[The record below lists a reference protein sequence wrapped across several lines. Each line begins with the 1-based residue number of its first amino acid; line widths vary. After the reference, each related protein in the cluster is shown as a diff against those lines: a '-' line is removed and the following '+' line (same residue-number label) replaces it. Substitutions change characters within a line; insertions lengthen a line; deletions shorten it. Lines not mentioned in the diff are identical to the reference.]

1 MADCEGGLGKK
12 VFGGWQRLI
21 IYAPHPDIGKIT
33 KVHVLLGMDIFF
45 IVGLVGFKFI
55 TTFYENVGRCEQARA
70 SSYFLL
76 KY

>member
-21 IYAPHPDIGKIT
+21 IYAPHSDIGKIT
-33 KVHVLLGMDIFF
+33 KVNVLLGMDIFL

-55 TTFYENVGRCEQARA
+55 TTFYENVGRCEQVCAN
-70 SSYFLL
+70 SYFLF
-76 KY
+76 KD

>member
-33 KVHVLLGMDIFF
+33 KVNVLLGMDIF
-45 IVGLVGFKFI
+45 L
-55 TTFYENVGRCEQARA
+55 
-70 SSYFLL
+70 SLD
-76 KY
+76 